1 MKIFPDSSLLQQA
14 IPAQP
19 GFLVL
24 VAPHAGRENML
35 VIAARLAL
43 RGPLRVLDGG
53 NRFNAYLVAR
63 MLRYLGTDD
72 LTQSLRQIQIARAFT
87 CYQMVKLLEETPV
100 QGFPLLVIDL
110 LDTFNIGQQATVVVS
125 LRPPR
130 PPLADPTGLLET
142 IQEAADQVWFQAEPD
157 CTEYIQAELL
167 PAEPAVSLPVLP
179 PIPGM
184 QRQDSSYPTF
194 FVDKRLSSSKE
205 L

>member
-110 LDTFNIGQQATVVVS
+110 LDTFYDESAPLDERRRLGQRCAMRLRNVS
-125 LRPPR
+125 KQL
-130 PPLADPTGLLET
+130 
-142 IQEAADQVWFQAEPD
+142 W
-157 CTEYIQAELL
+157 
-167 PAEPAVSLPVLP
+167 
-179 PIPGM
+179 
-184 QRQDSSYPTF
+184 
-194 FVDKRLSSSKE
+194 
-205 L
+205 